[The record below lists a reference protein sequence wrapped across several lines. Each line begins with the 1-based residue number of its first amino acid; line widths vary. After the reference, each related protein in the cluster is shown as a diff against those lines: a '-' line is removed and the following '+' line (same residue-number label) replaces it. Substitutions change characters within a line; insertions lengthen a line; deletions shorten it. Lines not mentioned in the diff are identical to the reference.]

1 MCFQLKIYERDNAL
15 IKASSKTTNITKQNG
30 ISKHHEH
37 VSVHQY
43 LQKKLSVYS
52 VEVLRH

>member
-43 LQKKLSVYS
+43 LQKNLSVYS